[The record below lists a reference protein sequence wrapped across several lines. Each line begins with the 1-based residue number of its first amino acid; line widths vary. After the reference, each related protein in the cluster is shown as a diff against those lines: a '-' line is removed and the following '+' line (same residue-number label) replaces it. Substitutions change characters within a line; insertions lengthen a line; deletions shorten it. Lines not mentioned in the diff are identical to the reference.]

1 MRVNFQVLLDEEL
14 GATAEDVIR
23 TLNTELMAGKGP
35 DLLLLDGL
43 NVDSYI
49 EKGVLADMTEQAR
62 RLEEDGLMPNLTN
75 AYCRDGRVYGVPAR
89 FTVPVMMGARECVEQ
104 VWSMTDLAG
113 LVEEGQGGEPA
124 FLCPSAQLFGETG
137 MLMDY
142 YDVCAGSIVTEKGV
156 DQQTLEG
163 YFADMLRIQ
172 QAERENT
179 PELGDGV
186 SFATVVAASGGG
198 SGAEM
203 LDPGSNRLSEGKALF
218 HVQELAGQFSLEN
231 ILTALNGRE
240 GGRRWCRTVR
250 AAPAGIQGKSP
261 HGTGPWTPCSAG
273 TLIRPPAA
281 WGLCPPETRGSWPS
295 PL

>member
-1 MRVNFQVLLDEEL
+1 MKGQTERKD
-14 GATAEDVIR
+14 R
-23 TLNTELMAGKGP
+23 TLGP
-35 DLLLLDGL
+35 GPRHP
-43 NVDSYI
+43 
-49 EKGVLADMTEQAR
+49 QR
-62 RLEEDGLMPNLTN
+62 P
-75 AYCRDGRVYGVPAR
+75 PH
-89 FTVPVMMGARECVEQ
+89 
-104 VWSMTDLAG
+104 
-113 LVEEGQGGEPA
+113 GEPA
-124 FLCPSAQLFGETG
+124 FLYPSEQLFGETG

-156 DQQTLEG
+156 DQQALEG

-186 SFATVVAASGGG
+186 SFATMVTFSGGG
-198 SGAEM
+198 SGAEV

-240 GGRRWCRTVR
+240 GGRRWCRIVR

-261 HGTGPWTPCSAG
+261 HGTGPWTPCSAV
-273 TLIRPPAA
+273 TPIRPPAA
-281 WGLCPPETRGSWPS
+281 WGSCPPETRLSLYLPTVTAGNAGVSLAASVVMLLPA
-295 PL
+295 LLIFLFGQKYLEQGIAAAGLKD